1 MKRNG
6 FKMAVLF
13 LAALML
19 LSMAACSGIVASLK
33 VFAESEEMQ
42 SQRKVLQDQVDG
54 LVEIDI
60 TGEDNR
66 LIYTFTFLQNLG
78 NTSGM
83 SDAFKEMAK
92 ELELQ
97 KEEIF
102 ASLKSAVE
110 VDDPVIVMK
119 FIDVNG
125 KEVFFQEFDS
135 QN

>member
-19 LSMAACSGIVASLK
+19 LSMAACSGKVASLK
-33 VFAESEEMQ
+33 EFAESEEMQ

-83 SDAFKEMAK
+83 SDAFKEMVK